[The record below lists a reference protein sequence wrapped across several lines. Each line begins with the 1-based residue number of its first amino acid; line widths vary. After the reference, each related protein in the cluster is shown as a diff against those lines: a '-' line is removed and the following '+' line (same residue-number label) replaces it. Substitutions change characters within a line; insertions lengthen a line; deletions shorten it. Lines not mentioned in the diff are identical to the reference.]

1 MSEVAMGTLYE
12 LNKSA
17 MRASKTLDIRETIKE
32 KDRELFNFFA
42 TNKFAMLLCN
52 EQKDYTVFA
61 MISNQSREH
70 QVATAKEELYTCLSN
85 RGELLSFEK
94 TEDGIAFEIWLRINE
109 EIFVYYLFPYNEAV
123 LIC

>member
-1 MSEVAMGTLYE
+1 MSDVVMGTLYD

-17 MRASKTLDIRETIKE
+17 MSAAKTLNIKETIE
-32 KDRELFNFFA
+32 KNDKELFKFFSM
-42 TNKFAMLLCN
+42 NKYSMLLCN

-61 MISNQSREH
+61 MTSNKGRDS
-70 QVATAKEELYTCLSN
+70 QVETAKEELYTCLSN

-123 LIC
+123 LVC